1 MHSKFWVRRA
11 LRKMTCHNECATW
24 TSVFITSWITISP
37 SFLHAWLSHNYH
49 LKWDRSEL
57 NEMVVCTSGHAAF
70 LDYLIRWGLRRST
83 DGEKKKKKN
92 CEGNARCSVT
102 QQMDLARFL
111 QELLEYDWLRVC
123 MYDRNV
129 PLIYY
134 NCSYYFSLACSHDNR
149 NDVTV
154 RESKRS
160 GNENHS
166 FPFILKSQSVW

>member
-1 MHSKFWVRRA
+1 MGK
-11 LRKMTCHNECATW
+11 
-24 TSVFITSWITISP
+24 
-37 SFLHAWLSHNYH
+37 
-49 LKWDRSEL
+49 
-57 NEMVVCTSGHAAF
+57 
-70 LDYLIRWGLRRST
+70 
-83 DGEKKKKKN
+83 KKKKKN

-129 PLIYY
+129 LLIYS

-160 GNENHS
+160 SNENHS